1 MSDVLS
7 QSEIDALLA
16 AMASGAPL
24 EETSDKSIKEEE
36 DIPSIV
42 LQERLKFPEKDL
54 QLLEYI
60 HKEYA
65 EVLSSNLL
73 SHIEVK
79 VVLESIQE
87 ISYEEFRHSIPCP
100 AVITVF
106 KLKPLG
112 SHLIFETSTD
122 FISKI
127 FKMCSDEAI
136 EHKQEIDTFKQIT
149 GMFIRHLEKPWS
161 SALSVTSELEYVET
175 DPAKIKEL
183 LVDESVVLLSLSVTL
198 KDFTGL
204 FNICIPYS
212 SMEKYL
218 GKLAIRPVFS
228 KMEPSLPF
236 ENTTVKIKAIL
247 ADLTISLGEVM
258 ELQKGMVLN
267 THKPY
272 NNKVKI
278 LVEEKHCFDGEAG
291 LLHNRKAVKIEN
303 CLDKDVQI

>member
-16 AMASGAPL
+16 AMASGGFV
-24 EETSDKSIKEEE
+24 EETSDNSPKEEE
-36 DIPSIV
+36 LPPIV

-54 QLLEYI
+54 QILEYI

-73 SHIEVK
+73 SNIEVK

-100 AVITVF
+100 AVIGVF
-106 KLKPLG
+106 KLKPLD
-112 SHLIFETSTD
+112 SHLIFEASTD

-127 FKMCSDEAI
+127 SQMCSDEAI
-136 EHKQEIDTFKQIT
+136 ENGQEIETFNQVTGSFIKQ
-149 GMFIRHLEKPWS
+149 LEKPWS
-161 SALSVTSELEYVET
+161 SVLSVTSEVEYMET
-175 DPAKIKEL
+175 DPANIKEL
-183 LVDESVVLLSLSVTL
+183 LTDESVVLLSLSVTL
-198 KDFTGL
+198 KDFTNL

-212 SMEKYL
+212 SMERYL
-218 GKLAIRPVFS
+218 GKLAIRPVFP
-228 KMEPSLPF
+228 KMESSLPF
-236 ENTTVKIKAIL
+236 ENATVNIKAV
-247 ADLTISLGEVM
+247 LTELSMSLGELM
-258 ELQKGMVLN
+258 ELQKGIVLN

-291 LLHNRKAVKIEN
+291 LLHNRKAVKIVN
-303 CLDKDVQI
+303 CLDKDVQR